1 MAKLRSSS
9 SSSSSSFSLSP
20 TLLIFLF
27 FCFSCF
33 SCSSLEAFG
42 QLFNLLLRPL
52 VACGQELMRSFV
64 YGALLRLLLAW
75 GRLGYSFSS

>member
-1 MAKLRSSS
+1 MAKLRFS
-9 SSSSSSFSLSP
+9 SSSSSSFSLF
-20 TLLIFLF
+20 LLLFLSF
-27 FCFSCF
+27 FIFCFSCF

-42 QLFNLLLRPL
+42 QLFNLFLRPL